1 MPANLG
7 QMLRLGR
14 RGVISREGEMYCNMC
29 EEKEVGGLTH
39 LYGQLIASDTL
50 GILYDLAK
58 AHDESHTITIVDR
71 DNCQMGM

>member
-7 QMLRLGR
+7 QMLRLKR
-14 RGVISREGEMYCNMC
+14 RGVISREGEMYCNQC
-29 EEKEVGGLTH
+29 KGNEVGGLTY
-39 LYGQLIASDTL
+39 LYGQLVASNTL
-50 GILYDLAK
+50 GTLSDLAE